1 MFCLCSLQMLPA
13 LDGLVFTCPLLPVAC
28 PPLQVSR
35 TARLMVTQLGFV
47 KSLGQVAWSS
57 GGGQSF
63 LGQQMGQPSDFSA
76 ETADQIDREVKALVE
91 RAYRRAK
98 DCLQVSLTCP

>member
-1 MFCLCSLQMLPA
+1 
-13 LDGLVFTCPLLPVAC
+13 
-28 PPLQVSR
+28 
-35 TARLMVTQLGFV
+35 MVTQLGFV

-98 DCLQVSLTCP
+98 DCLQVREREREALWRGLMRGSAAGVWV

>member
-1 MFCLCSLQMLPA
+1 
-13 LDGLVFTCPLLPVAC
+13 
-28 PPLQVSR
+28 
-35 TARLMVTQLGFV
+35 MVTQLGFC
-47 KSLGQVAWSS
+47 KELGQVAWSS

-63 LGQQMGQPSDFSA
+63 MGGSAAQPADFSA

-98 DCLQVSLTCP
+98 DCVATNIDILHEVCRGLEDWACRGLYQCQQISTANV